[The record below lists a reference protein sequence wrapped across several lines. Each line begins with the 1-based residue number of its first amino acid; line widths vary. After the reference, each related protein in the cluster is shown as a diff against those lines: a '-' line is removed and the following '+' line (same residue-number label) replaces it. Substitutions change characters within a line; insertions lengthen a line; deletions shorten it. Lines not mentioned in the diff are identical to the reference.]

1 MVEISILVVG
11 ILIGFGSGYG
21 VREIISLR
29 RRAEER
35 ARRHGIAQAPRPSQL
50 RYFIIAAVCLLV
62 AFVVVWRYSG
72 TAPHEGGLNLSSSN
86 RR

>member
-1 MVEISILVVG
+1 MLELSILIVG

-21 VREIISLR
+21 VREIVSQR

-35 ARRHGIAQAPRPSQL
+35 ARRHGDVRRPSQL
-50 RYFIIAAVCLLV
+50 RGFIIITALCLLG
-62 AFVVVWRYSG
+62 AFVVAWKYSG
-72 TAPHEGGLNLSSSN
+72 KIPHEGGLDISSSN